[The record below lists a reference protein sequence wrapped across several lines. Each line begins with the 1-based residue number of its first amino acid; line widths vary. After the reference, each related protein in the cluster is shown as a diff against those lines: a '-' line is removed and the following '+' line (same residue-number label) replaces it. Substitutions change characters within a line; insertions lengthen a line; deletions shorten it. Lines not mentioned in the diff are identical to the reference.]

1 MLVSTKLTVILHV
14 AVSLALTT
22 KFEAIG
28 PSVNG
33 AVISDLLT
41 GVDPSIVA
49 VHDTEYFNSSACV
62 LGADPTKSV
71 SASLKVLTTS
81 FQEIVVA
88 HHLLLKITVI

>member
-41 GVDPSIVA
+41 GVDLGGARHIEKKNGGRIVA
-49 VHDTEYFNSSACV
+49 SYEAET
-62 LGADPTKSV
+62 LII
-71 SASLKVLTTS
+71 
-81 FQEIVVA
+81 EIE
-88 HHLLLKITVI
+88 L